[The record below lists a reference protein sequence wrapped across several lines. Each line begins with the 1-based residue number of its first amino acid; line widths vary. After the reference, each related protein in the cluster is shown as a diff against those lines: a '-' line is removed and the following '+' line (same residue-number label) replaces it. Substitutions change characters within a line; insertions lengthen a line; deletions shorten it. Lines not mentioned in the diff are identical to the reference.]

1 LPEAGV
7 AAEAAAAGVDGPA
20 AAVGVLCGS
29 SEAGARGA
37 RSVTVSISAPSAAGS
52 AAGGDAGAA
61 AGAAAGG
68 DAGGEGGDSG
78 GDAGVEGGAAAA
90 ACRLAMLRAVMASC
104 ASICR
109 RSKSESFSRSSLEL
123 GIMMYA
129 SLPKYSGNNSS
140 FVLSILRSSLCTSAR
155 TRRSCRAAVRSIER
169 LAAVPR
175 ITDPL
180 NWPWVYVLGG

>member
-52 AAGGDAGAA
+52 AAGGDAG
-61 AGAAAGG
+61 
-68 DAGGEGGDSG
+68 GEGGDGG

-109 RSKSESFSRSSLEL
+109 RSKSESFSRSSL

>member
-1 LPEAGV
+1 MPEAGV

-78 GDAGVEGGAAAA
+78 GDAGGAAAA

-175 ITDPL
+175 ITEPL